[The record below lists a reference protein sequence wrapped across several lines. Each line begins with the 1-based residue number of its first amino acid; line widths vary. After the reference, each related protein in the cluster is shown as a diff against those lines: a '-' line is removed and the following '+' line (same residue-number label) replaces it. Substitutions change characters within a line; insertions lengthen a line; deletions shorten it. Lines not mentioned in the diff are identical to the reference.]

1 MNLKDAITQKLSR
14 VAMTGFMIGASSSI
28 GLVMAAKMIWTF
40 FITTLDWLYVYLIV
54 NPLLAL
60 GFDLKANVDL
70 LATEMWKFY
79 DLLDI
84 VVNASLLFAVYGFLM
99 SFYLLVPPLMVVLQ
113 WLVRVIDQV
122 RERVVEIMTGE
133 FGFL

>member
-1 MNLKDAITQKLSR
+1 
-14 VAMTGFMIGASSSI
+14 
-28 GLVMAAKMIWTF
+28 
-40 FITTLDWLYVYLIV
+40 
-54 NPLLAL
+54 
-60 GFDLKANVDL
+60 
-70 LATEMWKFY
+70 
-79 DLLDI
+79 
-84 VVNASLLFAVYGFLM
+84 M